1 MTTRQCPCCR
11 HPLLH
16 ADYLTWKDASL
27 RREQRPKSAA
37 GPARRLAT
45 RKDVMAQNSGAASD
59 VSSRA
64 LSVQQ

>member
-1 MTTRQCPCCR
+1 M
-11 HPLLH
+11 
-16 ADYLTWKDASL
+16 

-59 VSSRA
+59 VSSGPKVCSSTVSQGR
-64 LSVQQ
+64 S